1 MSDKLDKL
9 LAENR
14 RIRAIGRCLDAA
26 YDIWLETQSVDKRYD
41 RLNAILGDWI
51 DQRGIIILT
60 KDTLK
65 QLIKEQ
71 ENEETSTG
79 TAEQ

>member
-26 YDIWLETQSVDKRYD
+26 YDIWLETQSVDERYD
-41 RLNAILGDWI
+41 RLNGILGDWI
-51 DQRGIIILT
+51 DQRGIIMLT

-65 QLIKEQ
+65 QLIMEE
-71 ENEETSTG
+71 ENEKTTKG
-79 TAEQ
+79 FAE